1 YRRRNTAGDRAPG
14 DHQRGPGAAILRGCA
29 LAECRARRSGRVAM
43 SYLMSHR
50 EDQKRS
56 LIDAQTL
63 IAALGRQWP
72 AANVSTFSPAERV
85 YVVEWR
91 MTLSHGLLLGG
102 FSRNGQ
108 AISLDG
114 ALEDCAE
121 VALWFRTLIAAD
133 TRLW

>member
-1 YRRRNTAGDRAPG
+1 
-14 DHQRGPGAAILRGCA
+14 
-29 LAECRARRSGRVAM
+29 M
-43 SYLMSHR
+43 SYLMSPR

-72 AANVSTFSPAERV
+72 AADVSTFSPAERV

-114 ALEDCAE
+114 DLEDCAE

-133 TRLW
+133 TRLWFYDQGYNYDIEVTPATTARQIVDAFVDASS